1 MSEKIR
7 VVIADDEDNYRK
19 AIQKTLG
26 FATDIEVLAVCRD
39 GQEALDACQAEVPD
53 VLLTDINMPRLSGI
67 EVARRLLRKEKD
79 VNIVILTVREDDD
92 TIFDALRAGA
102 TGYLLKTSTPQE
114 VIESVRLA
122 AKGESKITPKIAI
135 RVIEDFR
142 RHEASSSSAGEEE
155 EAAELLVL
163 SDREQEIL
171 QFVATGLRNREIAD
185 KLGIAEKTVKNHVS
199 NILKALQVNSRTEA
213 AMKAVKAKLTN

>member
-7 VVIADDEDNYRK
+7 VVIADDEDNYRR

-26 FATDIEVLAVCRD
+26 MAQDIDVLAVCRD
-39 GQEALDACQAEVPD
+39 GQEGLDACLSEAPD

-67 EVARRLLRKEKD
+67 ELTRKLLRKEKD
-79 VNIVILTVREDDD
+79 VKVVILTVREDDD
-92 TIFDALRAGA
+92 TIFDAFRAGA
-102 TGYLLKTSTPQE
+102 LGYLLKTSTPQD

-122 AKGESKITPKIAI
+122 AKGEAKITP
-135 RVIEDFR
+135 RVATRIVEDFR
-142 RHEASSSSAGEEE
+142 RFEKVEPAGEDVDG
-155 EAAELLVL
+155 ELLVL

-171 QFVATGLRNREIAD
+171 TYVAQGLRNKEIAD

-199 NILKALQVNSRTEA
+199 NILKALHVNSRTEA
-213 AMKAVKAKLTN
+213 AMKALRSKMS

>member
-26 FATDIEVLAVCRD
+26 FAQDVDVIAVCRD
-39 GQEALDACQAEVPD
+39 GQEALDACLSEAPE

-67 EVARRLLRKEKD
+67 ELTKKLLRKEKD
-79 VNIVILTVREDDD
+79 VNVVILTVREDDD
-92 TIFDALRAGA
+92 TIFEAFRAGA
-102 TGYLLKTSTPQE
+102 LGYLLKTSTPQE

-122 AKGESKITPKIAI
+122 AKGEAKITPRVATKI
-135 RVIEDFR
+135 VEDFR
-142 RHEASSSSAGEEE
+142 RFEKVEGNNDEAEG
-155 EAAELLVL
+155 ELLVL
-163 SDREQEIL
+163 SDREHEIL
-171 QFVATGLRNREIAD
+171 QLVAQGLRNKEIAD

-199 NILKALQVNSRTEA
+199 NILKALHVNSRTEA
-213 AMKAVKAKLTN
+213 AMKAMKSKMWH

>member
-26 FATDIEVLAVCRD
+26 FATDIDVLAVCRD

-92 TIFDALRAGA
+92 TIFEALRAGA

-122 AKGESKITPKIAI
+122 AKGESKITPKVAM

-142 RHEASSSSAGEEE
+142 RHEKPEPDAEEASS
-155 EAAELLVL
+155 ELLVL

-213 AMKAVKAKLTN
+213 AMKAVKAKMTGG

>member
-26 FATDIEVLAVCRD
+26 FATDIDVLAVCRD

-67 EVARRLLRKEKD
+67 EVTRRLLRKEKD
-79 VNIVILTVREDDD
+79 VNVVILTVREDDD
-92 TIFDALRAGA
+92 TIFEALRAGA

-122 AKGESKITPKIAI
+122 AKGEAKITPKVAI

-142 RHEASSSSAGEEE
+142 RHEKPESETEEASS
-155 EAAELLVL
+155 ELLVL

-171 QFVATGLRNREIAD
+171 QFVATGLRNREIAE

-213 AMKAVKAKLTN
+213 AMKAVKAKLTNN

>member
-26 FATDIEVLAVCRD
+26 FATDIDVLAVCRD

-92 TIFDALRAGA
+92 TIFEALRAGA

-122 AKGESKITPKIAI
+122 AKGESKITPKVAM

-142 RHEASSSSAGEEE
+142 RHEKPEPDSEEASS
-155 EAAELLVL
+155 ELLVL

-213 AMKAVKAKLTN
+213 AMKAVKAKMTGG